1 MTDNGDQRGM
11 MQRQPVLSV
20 RYGAFSLTLEGFEDP
35 FATMRDV
42 AEYFRAVLAEDRGF
56 GARPAAP
63 RAEALR
69 RVAEDRSGRSVE
81 ARTGEGQVRLRA
93 SQPEAGALLDED
105 TEADAGAPKPSGVS
119 PEVAANPAP
128 TGEGADPFS
137 AAFDE
142 ARADALPGEP
152 AAVAGTD
159 EEDGPEA
166 PPVRRRPGL
175 PAEGDEAA
183 LERLISQADSA
194 LAGPEAQR
202 RRATFAQ
209 LKAAVAATRAE
220 TARPPGPSAAELAR
234 YRDALAQSVGS
245 AAGSSPARRERDGV
259 RPSAPHPPEASP
271 RPEPDGREAPRP
283 EPEPELRLG
292 PVAEPRAA
300 RRLAGRRAGQRTG
313 GAKGGSGA
321 EPLTMAA
328 LLDEGA
334 QASDPGAPR
343 PGFARFLEAAA
354 PDGALELIDA
364 AAAYLTHVERLE
376 GFPRLQLM
384 RLIAP
389 LLPGERREEVLRAFG
404 LLLREGRLRRARRGQ
419 FQSGPRSTYTEA
431 ARRFRAQL

>member
-1 MTDNGDQRGM
+1 
-11 MQRQPVLSV
+11 
-20 RYGAFSLTLEGFEDP
+20 
-35 FATMRDV
+35 
-42 AEYFRAVLAEDRGF
+42 
-56 GARPAAP
+56 
-63 RAEALR
+63 
-69 RVAEDRSGRSVE
+69 
-81 ARTGEGQVRLRA
+81 
-93 SQPEAGALLDED
+93 
-105 TEADAGAPKPSGVS
+105 
-119 PEVAANPAP
+119 
-128 TGEGADPFS
+128 
-137 AAFDE
+137 
-142 ARADALPGEP
+142 
-152 AAVAGTD
+152 
-159 EEDGPEA
+159 
-166 PPVRRRPGL
+166 L

-245 AAGSSPARRERDGV
+245 AAGSSPARRERDEV
-259 RPSAPHPPEASP
+259 RPAAPHPPEAPP
-271 RPEPDGREAPRP
+271 RPEPDGRDAPRP
-283 EPEPELRLG
+283 EPQPEPQ
-292 PVAEPRAA
+292 PEPRHAA
-300 RRLAGRRAGQRTG
+300 PGAQPAMALRLAGRRAGGTTG
-313 GAKGGSGA
+313 GAKGGSGP

-334 QASDPGAPR
+334 EASDPGAPR

-354 PDGALELIDA
+354 PDGALGLIDA

-419 FQSGPRSTYTEA
+419 FHSGPRSAYTEA